1 MRDATE
7 NNLLY
12 IKFTG
17 VQGGCNLLEDL
28 QDFQNEQYQK
38 VGFKQKG
45 RIGAFD
51 PLCHF
56 CAHDINDY

>member
-28 QDFQNEQYQK
+28 HDFQSEQYQK
-38 VGFKQKG
+38 AGGSNKKG
-45 RIGAFD
+45 R
-51 PLCHF
+51 
-56 CAHDINDY
+56 